1 MSDHKRRRDELR
13 ERLANFLG
21 GDLADDLMGE
31 LPPEGWESVARRDD
45 LDEVKFDIIA
55 LRSDL
60 EDVKSDVA
68 VLKSDVAVLKS
79 DVATLKI
86 DMDWVKRDLARIN
99 NSIRF
104 MAGSLITVSVAVIA
118 ILVQINLSIASLR

>member
-1 MSDHKRRRDELR
+1 MSDHKRRRNELR
-13 ERLANFLG
+13 ERLADFLG

-68 VLKSDVAVLKS
+68 VLKTDVAALRV
-79 DVATLKI
+79 
-86 DMDWVKRDLARIN
+86 DMDSVKRDLARMN

-104 MAGSLITVSVAVIA
+104 MAGSLITVSVAVIG

>member
-68 VLKSDVAVLKS
+68 VLKSDVA
-79 DVATLKI
+79 TLKI

>member
-13 ERLANFLG
+13 ERLASFLG

-68 VLKSDVAVLKS
+68 VLKTDVAALK
-79 DVATLKI
+79 V
-86 DMDWVKRDLARIN
+86 DMDSVKRDLARMN

-104 MAGSLITVSVAVIA
+104 MAGSFITVSVAVIG

>member
-13 ERLANFLG
+13 ERLAGFLG

-68 VLKSDVAVLKS
+68 VLKSDVAALK
-79 DVATLKI
+79 V
-86 DMDWVKRDLARIN
+86 DMDSVKRDLARMN

-104 MAGSLITVSVAVIA
+104 MAGSLITVSVAVIG